1 MESLTRQYVAAA
13 LLALTLITVAL
24 VLTAGHPSCVGGYL
38 RDHGWH
44 VGSPASYCKAVQAV
58 R

>member
-1 MESLTRQYVAAA
+1 MSSMTRQYAAA
-13 LLALTLITVAL
+13 VLVAL
-24 VLTAGHPSCVGGYL
+24 SVITGALVVTGGHPSCVGGYL

-44 VGSPASYCKAVQAV
+44 VGSPASYCKVVQAI